1 MTDRNVDAGRE
12 VRHECVSLLAALAG
26 DVAEDLEG
34 PVKPFYA
41 GMYSCLMNL
50 ASAECFIFLNVTF
63 QNIFHSLKY
72 QVLDF
77 TFRT

>member
-1 MTDRNVDAGRE
+1 MTDRDVDAGRE
-12 VRHECVSLLAALAG
+12 IRHECVSLLAALAG

>member
-1 MTDRNVDAGRE
+1 MTDRDVDSGRE